1 MANLEELLVTYDKDQ
16 AHDIGVKLEEYN
28 IVHNIEYPESN
39 LETTYGIQNHTPIKV
54 MVAMNQKDEAQEILG
69 MSVVEN
75 DIDMS
80 DYNEDDLLEV
90 ILHEDEWHSSTVDAA
105 KKELTKRGLSYEKA
119 AIEAYQQER
128 IEKLKKGNP
137 AKKIVMIWLWIS
149 AFTGALGFL
158 FGIFMTFDKVKG
170 FDGKKYYYYNESVR
184 KQGAIITFIG
194 LIITVFSLVILWS

>member
-1 MANLEELLVTYDKDQ
+1 MINMKK
-16 AHDIGVKLEEYN
+16 IGVIGLWHQG
-28 IVHNIEYPESN
+28 VV
-39 LETTYGIQNHTPIKV
+39 GAAC
-54 MVAMNQKDEAQEILG
+54 MADLG
-69 MSVVEN
+69 Y
-75 DIDMS
+75 DI
-80 DYNEDDLLEV
+80 
-90 ILHEDEWHSSTVDAA
+90 IAA
-105 KKELTKRGLSYEKA
+105 DHDK
-119 AIEAYQQER
+119 ER